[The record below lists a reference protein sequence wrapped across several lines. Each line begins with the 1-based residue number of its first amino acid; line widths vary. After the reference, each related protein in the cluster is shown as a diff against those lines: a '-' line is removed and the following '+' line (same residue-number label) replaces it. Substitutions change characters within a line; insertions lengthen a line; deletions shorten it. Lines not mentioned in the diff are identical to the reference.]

1 MMQECL
7 GQFLRGPCRQ
17 VRILADKNI
26 DTLLDDLQ
34 QHLWVF
40 HSFNV
45 DVAWAAR
52 FGQNFQGFGF
62 DPCCAHFDFP
72 FAFSP
77 SSTRRRLFKTYL
89 RVRTACTVRF
99 SLRAIRSW
107 SILES
112 SNAKSCSSSAGVQGR
127 PVGRGPSFIW
137 LSPSVHPLGA

>member
-7 GQFLRGPCRQ
+7 GQFLRGPRRQ

-72 FAFSP
+72 LAAFSL
-77 SSTRRRLFKTYL
+77 SSTSRRLFKTYL
-89 RVRTACTVRF
+89 RERMACTVRF
-99 SLRAIRSW
+99 SLLAIRCW

-112 SNAKSCSSSAGVQGR
+112 SNAKSCSSSAGVQSR
-127 PVGRGPSFIW
+127 
-137 LSPSVHPLGA
+137 